1 METTDDNES
10 QPERDAYIEVTQA
23 EIEAMKTLG
32 AEGNREAMLLLER
45 RMADKFRILREE
57 RGWSQS
63 ELSDRL
69 AEWGFDLH
77 QTSIAKLE
85 KGKRPMR
92 VAEMHALAHV
102 FRMPPGAVFFM
113 AYSTNEIG
121 MSALAGRI
129 DDTIERMERTK
140 EELLKHVGYVV
151 DFLADDQRQLNE
163 FVDMVR
169 RESRR
174 DPSNKLVQALAERF
188 EKPEKDG
195 PPSAE
200 EW

>member
-23 EIEAMKTLG
+23 EIEAMKALG

-113 AYSTNEIG
+113 AYSENEIG

-129 DDTIERMERTK
+129 DDTVERMERTK
-140 EELLKHVGYVV
+140 EDLLKHIGYVV

-169 RESRR
+169 RESRL

-188 EKPEKDG
+188 KEPEKDG
-195 PPSAE
+195 SPSTE

>member
-1 METTDDNES
+1 MDTTDDNES

-63 ELSDRL
+63 ELSERL

-129 DDTIERMERTK
+129 DDTVERMERTK
-140 EELLKHVGYVV
+140 EDLLKHIGYVV

-188 EKPEKDG
+188 EEPEKDG

>member
-10 QPERDAYIEVTQA
+10 QPKRDAYIEVTQA

-113 AYSTNEIG
+113 AYSENEIG

-129 DDTIERMERTK
+129 DDTVERMEQTK
-140 EELLKHVGYVV
+140 EDLLKHIGYVV

-188 EKPEKDG
+188 KEPEKDG
-195 PPSAE
+195 PPSTE

>member
-1 METTDDNES
+1 M
-10 QPERDAYIEVTQA
+10 TQA
-23 EIEAMKTLG
+23 EIDAMKTLG
-32 AEGNREAMLLLER
+32 PEGNRAAMLVLEA
-45 RMADKFRILREE
+45 RMADKFRMLREE

-113 AYSTNEIG
+113 AYSSNEIG

-140 EELLKHVGYVV
+140 NDLLKHISFVV

-174 DPSNKLVQALAERF
+174 DPSNELVQALAARLA
-188 EKPEKDG
+188 EKDADKVD
-195 PPSAE
+195 PPAPGD
-200 EW
+200 WT